1 MTTLMPASD
10 PSKSHGVPMV
20 VLRAQLTCLVAN
32 YDERKQGTILTGD
45 LLDLID
51 QYEQENQVTLLT
63 QEQRTA
69 IQPFTLA
76 NPDLD
81 MSAEDIMNLVKLVSP
96 NNSNQDTP
104 HTSNIPSPSIR
115 PRTSAPLRH
124 IKSLSQRLR
133 TSRSPSL
140 DEPFDIDTK
149 SWNDVSRNYSQPSP
163 TDDSMSIS
171 AWSASDLEQ
180 EMMDDA
186 EVEQMSLYYQKTLLL
201 TKRLKESERSL
212 ASMTHENES
221 RIAHLQTFVDDM
233 NNNINNQKK
242 EILEFKGKEKNSLD
256 QISAL
261 EAHIAQIQ
269 SSQSDHKQ
277 VYVSLKRLVDEKC
290 GETQKLQDA
299 LKSKE
304 MLLEQTE
311 ETFSHMNKEFRQL
324 MDERDRLVEMQVQLE
339 QELIMSQSAH
349 MKLEEQRCEN
359 ERLKQVIDELSYD
372 LDEARNS
379 RHQRSWSRSDMADNI
394 KDLQSE
400 LAMHYNTIQNPFQG
414 DNDEFVNMVKEQQD
428 ATERLR
434 TVENEKDFYKAQA
447 NDAMQ
452 DLDKVKS
459 ELDSLRKALQR
470 ENKFLVTELAD
481 LRSKAPTTP
490 PPPSDKDFDGHSATS
505 TGSDM
510 NSLRP
515 GVRQRRAERVRRS
528 RLVYDLNDPNAQP
541 LLMLNQQASSNP
553 QPQSPPPSQTIVRK
567 SSVPDKAQVLQLMR
581 KSDDRIVANTIT
593 FALYTL
599 VVYAFGIVTSTFLI
613 ETSSQTIWNVGN
625 TAGKNKV
632 LEVLLYWLEK
642 LLSE

>member
-1 MTTLMPASD
+1 MLMPASD
-10 PSKSHGVPMV
+10 TLNSPSVPLV
-20 VLRAQLTCLVAN
+20 VLKAQLTCLVAN
-32 YDERKQGTILTGD
+32 YDDRKQGTILTRD
-45 LLDLID
+45 LLALID

-69 IQPFTLA
+69 IEPFTLS

-81 MSAEDIMNLVKLVSP
+81 MSPEDIVNLVKLVSP
-96 NNSNQDTP
+96 TNNNQDTP
-104 HTSNIPSPSIR
+104 QHHNIPSPSMR

-124 IKSLSQRLR
+124 IKSVSHRRHTSR
-133 TSRSPSL
+133 TSL
-140 DEPFDIDTK
+140 DDTSDIDSGRS
-149 SWNDVSRNYSQPSP
+149 SWNELPRDTIEPSP
-163 TDDSMSIS
+163 IDDNMSIS
-171 AWSASDLEQ
+171 AWSSSDLEQ

-186 EVEQMSLYYQKTLLL
+186 AVEQMSLYYQKTLQL

-212 ASMTHENES
+212 ANMAHENES
-221 RIAHLQTFVDDM
+221 RIAQLQTFVDEM
-233 NNNINNQKK
+233 NNNINNQKR

-261 EAHIAQIQ
+261 EAHISQIQ
-269 SSQSDHKQ
+269 SSESDHKQ
-277 VYVSLKRLVDEKC
+277 VYASLKRLVDEKC
-290 GETQKLQDA
+290 EETQKLQNA
-299 LKSKE
+299 LRSKE
-304 MLLEQTE
+304 VLLEQTE
-311 ETFSHMNKEFRQL
+311 ETFSNMNKEFRQL
-324 MDERDRLVEMQVQLE
+324 MHERDRLVQMQYELE
-339 QELIMSQSAH
+339 QELLMSQSAH

-400 LAMHYNTIQNPFQG
+400 LALHYNTMPSAFAG
-414 DNDEFVNMVKEQQD
+414 DNVEFANLVKEQQD
-428 ATERLR
+428 ATERLKSI
-434 TVENEKDFYKAQA
+434 EYEKDYYKAQA

-470 ENKFLVTELAD
+470 ENKYLVTELAD

-490 PPPSDKDFDGHSATS
+490 PPITQDMLSRDFERHSTTS
-505 TGSDM
+505 GFSDM
-510 NSLRP
+510 SSMRP
-515 GVRQRRAERVRRS
+515 GIRQRRAERVRRS
-528 RLVYDLNDPNAQP
+528 RLVYDLSDPSAQP
-541 LLMLNQQASSNP
+541 LLGLSQQPA
-553 QPQSPPPSQTIVRK
+553 QTVARK
-567 SSVPDKAQVLQLMR
+567 STAPEKSQLMDLMR

-613 ETSSQTIWNVGN
+613 ESSSQTIWTVSSA
-625 TAGKNKV
+625 AGKNRV
-632 LEVLLYWLEK
+632 LEILLYWLDK